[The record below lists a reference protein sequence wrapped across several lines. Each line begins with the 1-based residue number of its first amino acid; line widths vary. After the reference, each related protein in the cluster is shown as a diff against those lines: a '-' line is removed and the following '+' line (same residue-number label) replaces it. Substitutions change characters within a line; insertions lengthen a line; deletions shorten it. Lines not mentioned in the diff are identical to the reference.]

1 MNHEQTPRP
10 GETSTS
16 STAGGAGQPSEE
28 DVRAALEAELKRLTV
43 NDVLLQTLVS
53 LLNIGGRKLGTAP
66 GTEAER
72 DLVQVQAAIEGVR
85 ALMPIVERSGAA
97 AAEDL
102 GPARDVLSQL
112 QMAYAKLSGEA
123 AGAAPGEA
131 PAGQPGGAD
140 EPASGGPRPEEPAPE
155 QTQPGPAQS
164 SGRLWVP
171 GQER

>member
-28 DVRAALEAELKRLTV
+28 EVRAALEDELKRLTV

-53 LLNIGGRKLGTAP
+53 LLNLGGRKLGTAP
-66 GTEAER
+66 GTEPER
-72 DLVQVQAAIEGVR
+72 DLDQVQAAIEGVR

-97 AAEDL
+97 AAADL
-102 GPARDVLSQL
+102 APARDVLSQL

-123 AGAAPGEA
+123 GAGGAA
-131 PAGQPGGAD
+131 
-140 EPASGGPRPEEPAPE
+140 RP
-155 QTQPGPAQS
+155 
-164 SGRLWVP
+164 
-171 GQER
+171 